1 MKKFLFTVSC
11 MLFFTI
17 LPRFEWSAQPQ
28 KEKDGI
34 YAFQMTELTGDPTV
48 KSAKLIFQGKPVVLD
63 KVYYVRTENVKFKLQ
78 WIENKVKYEEE
89 FNLELFKDGSITYLK
104 INIDGEKN

>member
-1 MKKFLFTVSC
+1 MKKFLLTVSC
-11 MLFFTI
+11 MFFFTI
-17 LPRFEWSAQPQ
+17 LPRFDFPVQQ
-28 KEKDGI
+28 EKDGI
-34 YAFQMTELTGDPTV
+34 YAFEMTELTGDPTV
-48 KSAKLIFQGKPVVLD
+48 KSAKLIFQGKPVIAG
-63 KVYYVRTENVKFKLQ
+63 KTYYVRTDKASFKLQ